1 MLKGG
6 EGFLIG
12 DCMKVCGQKADVYIS
27 HIHKCNIEK
36 LVNADELSKDLL
48 KSLVFQLQFLFYCTE
63 IQGIIIS
70 YFRI

>member
-1 MLKGG
+1 MLKGR

-12 DCMKVCGQKADVYIS
+12 DCMKVCGQKADVYIG